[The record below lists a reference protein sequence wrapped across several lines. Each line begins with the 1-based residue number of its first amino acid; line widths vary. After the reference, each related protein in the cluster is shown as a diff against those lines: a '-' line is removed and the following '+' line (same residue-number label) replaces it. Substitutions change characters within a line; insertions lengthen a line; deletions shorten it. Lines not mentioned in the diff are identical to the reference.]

1 MALQNDDGTTGGRD
15 FTRRGQAG
23 HAAADDDDVYGFAD
37 SILFGDL
44 S

>member
-1 MALQNDDGTTGGRD
+1 MALQDDDGAARGRD
-15 FTRRGQAG
+15 FSRRSQAG

-37 SILFGDL
+37 VCLFSDL